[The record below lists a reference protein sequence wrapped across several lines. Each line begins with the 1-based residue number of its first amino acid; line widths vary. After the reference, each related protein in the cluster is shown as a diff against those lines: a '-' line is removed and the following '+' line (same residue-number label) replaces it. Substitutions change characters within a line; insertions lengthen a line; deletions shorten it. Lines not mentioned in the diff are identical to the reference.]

1 MTEAELHQKLQLC
14 RAELLDSLQ
23 FDMMSPALIQEG
35 IISPADYEGIQGS
48 QSNSDKV
55 TYPSLPWLVA
65 YTKLLVDNRFS
76 RPPSN

>member
-35 IISPADYEGIQGS
+35 IISPAEYEGVQGS
-48 QSNSDKV
+48 QSNTDKV
-55 TYPSLPWLVA
+55 THTPLPCLVA
-65 YTKLLVDNRFS
+65 YTKLIVDNRFS